1 MQRLKKGRSLY
12 ALAVTGL
19 IETLADA
26 SDPPGILDLVL
37 YVLPGLSVHH
47 HERRFTVDRQNRRAA
62 GVLKVRHEARGVAF
76 ELGQGAD
83 IFGDVHGV
91 LIVNASNKMRT

>member
-1 MQRLKKGRSLY
+1 MVFAEIN
-12 ALAVTGL
+12 ALALALTDNVL
-19 IETLADA
+19 IGWSCLTANLID
-26 SDPPGILDLVL
+26 
-37 YVLPGLSVHH
+37 LPGPSVHH